1 MVNFERSSL
10 PLRNLSANLVQ
21 KELGGELLLCDLKTK
36 RAFSLNQAAAVVWK
50 HSDGRTSID
59 ELARLVAEAAATPA
73 DHRVV
78 ELALRTLHKDGLM
91 ERVSLPASED
101 ANLGR
106 RQLFRKLGW
115 AAALLVALPAVTAVA
130 ATRTPPSGPPG

>member
-1 MVNFERSSL
+1 MMSTQTRSL
-10 PLRNLSANLVQ
+10 PLRNNSTHLIQ

-36 RAFSLNQAAAVVWK
+36 RAFSLNRSAAVVWK

-59 ELARLVAEAAATPA
+59 ELARLVAEATGTPA
-73 DHRVV
+73 DNRVV
-78 ELALRTLHKDGLM
+78 EFALRSLDKDGLM
-91 ERVSLPASED
+91 EQVNLPTRED

-115 AAALLVALPAVTAVA
+115 AAAALVALPAVTAVA
-130 ATRTPPSGPPG
+130 VTRTPPSGPPG